1 MNNSGQ
7 SSNTTHAA
15 VSDGQIIVRD
25 TDNQKQDINDLSRDT
40 ANAHEKLDTIF
51 DKDAEQKRIDRNQ
64 LIGEVGQQIA
74 DIAATQAEI
83 AATRKVNKDWET
95 PSAEERDAARKT
107 LAEQGKDAKNDADID
122 SYIKTEAIQ
131 AEINQSQWGVG
142 GDNRRIVEAGTALI
156 QGLAN
161 GDVSRA
167 VANASAP
174 YLANEIA
181 KNIPKSNQSGR
192 LAAHAIANV
201 ALALVKGENALS
213 QAAGAVTAEAI
224 GMLSGEIYG
233 KDVSHLT
240 EDEKTTLSAFASLA
254 AGLAGGLAG
263 GSTQDAMNAGQ
274 AGKTTVENNALSKDK
289 IYDINPMLKIG
300 VEGADGELLKGGGGI
315 AKYTINKGQQ
325 NKHIE
330 GTNEYK
336 TAAAS

>member
-1 MNNSGQ
+1 MDYSGQ

-25 TDNQKQDINDLSRDT
+25 TGNQKQDINDLSRDT
-40 ANAHEKLDTIF
+40 ANAHEKLETIF

-95 PSAEERDAARKT
+95 PSEAERDAAKQELT
-107 LAEQGKDAKNDADID
+107 KAGQATDDVATID
-122 SYIKTEAIQ
+122 GYIKNQAIQ

-181 KNIPKSNQSGR
+181 KIDKDTGRVTNFHPK
-192 LAAHAIANV
+192 
-201 ALALVKGENALS
+201 
-213 QAAGAVTAEAI
+213 
-224 GMLSGEIYG
+224 
-233 KDVSHLT
+233 
-240 EDEKTTLSAFASLA
+240 
-254 AGLAGGLAG
+254 
-263 GSTQDAMNAGQ
+263 
-274 AGKTTVENNALSKDK
+274 
-289 IYDINPMLKIG
+289 
-300 VEGADGELLKGGGGI
+300 
-315 AKYTINKGQQ
+315 
-325 NKHIE
+325 
-330 GTNEYK
+330 
-336 TAAAS
+336 